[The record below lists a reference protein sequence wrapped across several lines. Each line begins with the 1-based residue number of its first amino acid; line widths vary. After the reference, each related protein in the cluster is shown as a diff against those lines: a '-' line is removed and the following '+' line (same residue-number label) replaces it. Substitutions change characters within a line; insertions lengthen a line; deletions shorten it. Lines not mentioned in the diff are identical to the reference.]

1 MGMIFDLQRFS
12 LNDGP
17 GIRTTVFLKG
27 CPLDCPWCH
36 NPESK
41 SPLTQLA
48 YFAEKCTLCGACS
61 ACGVHTFKDNVHQI
75 DRAAC
80 RACGKCA
87 ELCLNGALKV
97 YGYESSAPDIVAEA
111 KKDISYYEES
121 GGGLTVSGGEPLYQP
136 RFTLEILQEAK
147 RAGLHTALETSG
159 FGSRENLADIMP
171 YCDLFLY
178 DYKAPEEIHE
188 RLVGVKRTVI
198 DQNLAFL
205 LEHGAQV
212 LLRCPIIPGINED
225 EKALKAY
232 AAQYPALLGVEKL
245 PYHNMGEGK
254 KRALEEKQ
262 KADV

>member
-41 SPLTQLA
+41 SPLPQLA
-48 YFAEKCTLCGACS
+48 YFAEKCTLCGAC
-61 ACGVHTFKDNVHQI
+61 GVCSVHSFKDKAHQV

-87 ELCLNGALKV
+87 ALCPNGALKV
-97 YGYESSAPDIVAEA
+97 YGREASAQDIVAEA
-111 KKDISYYEES
+111 KKDIAYYEES

-136 RFTLEILQEAK
+136 EFTLEILQEAK
-147 RAGLHTALETSG
+147 KAGLHTAVETSG
-159 FGSRENLADIMP
+159 FGNRDSLAAIMP

-178 DYKAPEEIHE
+178 DYKAPEAIHE
-188 RLVGVKRTVI
+188 RLIGVKRTVI

-205 LEHGAQV
+205 LEHRAQV
-212 LLRCPIIPGINED
+212 LLRCPIVPGVNED
-225 EKALKAY
+225 EEALQAY
-232 AAQYPALLGVEKL
+232 AARHPALLGVEKL

-254 KRALEEKQ
+254 KRAIEEK
-262 KADV
+262 